1 MADPLNQQPQRN
13 YLDDILDQAYND
25 LQIEQERQDNILN
38 APDPAKRLGEIQR
51 IEKQVVNEVP
61 EIQKAVTQNA
71 YRDTSYFTGRPFSSQ
86 QPQKQP
92 VQQPL
97 VKPGL
102 QPGET
107 NQWKGFLNAIKS
119 GYKQGQ
125 LARNVIKME
134 GGLDAENRLKE
145 IASLQ
150 AEIRGIPRS
159 KAYNEFNKA
168 ETFGKALK
176 TLAVDP
182 VEITSQLVAE
192 SMASFLP
199 TQIAGAM
206 TGAGIGAGVG
216 SIVPGL
222 GTLAGATSG
231 ALYGGITSA
240 GLTSL
245 GLEYSGKM
253 LEVMGELG
261 VNVEDPDDLAR
272 GFSDQKIMSEAREL
286 GLRKGVPIAI
296 FDLVSAGVAGR
307 FMKPGKSLASK
318 AIQGSK
324 EVGTQAVLGSA
335 GEATGQVSAGEEI
348 QPSAIIA
355 EGIAEIGQS
364 APSGATRLATQ
375 KFKQDR
381 IRNAR
386 AKGLDALE
394 TGQLKQLSN
403 QDISNFVKA
412 VTKDEAMELGI
423 SQETG
428 EIEPQS
434 DLGKEVIRRNLEMEK
449 FPETEA
455 EFREATA
462 RANIKEQQIEGKDF
476 VGKMI
481 EKAQEESGVTIERE
495 YLDRTLA
502 DEVEQEELS
511 NDRVAEILNEHGL
524 EETLDPKEI
533 MVTGRTSG
541 HVVRLSTAGTEQRLA
556 DEFVA
561 VNEEM
566 AEVYYNAES
575 SNIGEQEFEAIISED
590 RKNFYEATG
599 ETSKGES
606 NKEWFSSVAVRFAT
620 QGNVH
625 ESIGARLKD
634 VFNRFI
640 AQARKLLKDSF
651 QLRKAIR
658 EGKVSDSLISKLEEA
673 TDFKTV
679 GQKVEQAKLSKSKR
693 DPDGGA
699 SYRVTE
705 VGEVNPT
712 GVFLIGADMVAR
724 DLDGKLDPFG
734 LRYTENYN
742 GFALSKAGATKLVN
756 RGKEGFNT
764 VAVIAYDQ
772 IKGSQEANP
781 SFQNRVKE
789 ELAKSVGKR
798 RVNKL
803 LKDNDNDVKKVAGIV
818 NKEIQE
824 FNQKKPKAKKK
835 PKINL
840 TQIALDNAEPD
851 APQLRRKIV
860 YVGTLKEIRTGKDR
874 FRKHEV
880 YPAEQIFDNLVELK
894 EPIPIDNLI
903 EELPE
908 SDMRKKNWGMM
919 VTQTNFLMTTDES
932 KIAKE
937 LVEMAQTGKDVFTG
951 TPNPDF
957 QFFSRETEDTTP
969 EQAVQRAGGERQF
982 KARQF
987 VSQLD
992 EELGLGTA
1000 TRSTV
1005 GFTEEYGD
1013 EPALV
1018 SRFFGKQDKD
1028 LLTYRGALAG
1038 LMFDQIDVTN
1048 FIGSEDG
1055 PHSLL
1060 KITIDQTDLIDL
1072 KQVMQNNGIPNKTIR
1087 IRGNQQDILLWD
1099 MGDINNKLVNA
1110 IADKYNAKEYT
1121 KQKGEFQF
1129 LTNESDRKEAR
1140 KRFIGIIQDYQSKT
1154 KTGIPK
1160 AVSKFLPDFYK
1171 RKADRERLLKQLKAK
1186 PKPSY
1191 RLSSTD
1197 DVLKSPSFKKWFKGS
1212 QLIDND
1218 GNPMVVYH
1226 GTNKSRREMANIYTE
1241 GNDFSI
1247 FDSNQEISWFGNTEI
1262 ANEYA
1267 FGPFMSREGSIYP
1280 VYLNVKNPKVFTEK
1294 IVAEETVTKV
1304 QAEKIL
1310 GVDLSQTNFSDNVPI
1325 PFYQVIN
1332 DSETVRQL
1340 KEQGY
1345 DSVAIEEQDFFKRKT
1360 FATIG
1365 VFEPTQI
1372 KSVFNKGTFNPQ
1384 DPRISFRLSP
1394 ENLVT
1399 PLAELYQNQKGSKK
1413 EYTKQDFEIDL
1424 VQLGY
1429 PEDAIKTAMD
1439 LFGIIRIKQIA
1450 TDDPTPVEKELK
1462 KIQDMNITRSNL
1474 KNRIIRAYRLGAVE
1488 KEKEIAKLQKIVT
1501 KYARENLPRG
1511 IYSKSEVTGLL
1522 AKVRDA
1528 KRAKQMLEAL
1538 ERINRVVDK
1547 VNKRTALAKWN
1558 KTIKK
1563 KAKIKKVNGIPRGQV
1578 GADVQDIVSEI
1589 NKVYKLSVA
1598 DAESKI
1604 ELLMEMI
1611 DNNGEPTDQQ
1621 SLDLNILMTYGAIK
1635 DKNTE
1640 DIARATEQFDSLVEQ
1655 GRMQVLEDREAYKT
1669 RMKEISDQILDII
1682 TGGAGPQTQAGIQQ
1696 LKPKE
1701 MGAIR
1706 EALSEIDNR
1715 SQSMEYL
1722 FDKLSRLDKTSKP
1735 LQSLINQYFM
1745 PQIRQ
1750 AKLAEFNGMREM
1762 TTLLK
1767 DKASE
1772 IYKLKGR
1779 KLKNRINQNNID
1791 TITLRHNDG
1800 KIGDIK
1806 GPMITSELTYNQA
1819 YKKWMELQ
1827 DPTLHPTFEKMG
1839 WDVMKT
1845 QRQIEE
1851 QLPKEVLDW
1860 AKWQLNEFYPMYYQ
1874 RVNKVFRQRF
1884 YVNLPF
1890 NPVYSPIK
1898 RSIGSKGD
1906 EGDPT
1911 FDKKKT
1917 PFGSV
1922 QNGSLKSR
1930 VSNVEELLW
1939 VDGDTIMLQHI
1950 TEMEHFIAY
1959 TNVMRELRTVFS
1971 NRNISRSIVDFHG
1984 KPISRVLNK
1993 FMDDLARGGIDRS
2006 QSVGF
2011 LDVLRAN
2018 FSRAVIGLN
2027 PVVFLKQLAS
2037 IPAYASDIPIAD
2049 WTKNFFSL
2057 ANPIEARKMLKTLS
2071 KSNMLD
2077 MRYEAGMER
2086 DIALAM
2092 RQIKPGNRLTGTDLL
2107 NNVAYALTK
2116 FGDKTAIYMGGY
2128 PLYKYEYKKAIK
2140 AGKTKAEAEAIA
2152 MKKFESSTLRAQQS
2166 GELEDLSDIQRG
2178 GSFAK
2183 LFTMFMTSPN
2193 QYYRM
2198 WMSGYRN
2205 LMAGRG
2211 TRSENVRKIFI
2222 AQFVLPSLFTW
2233 IANGFEYD
2241 EEDQILS
2248 LVLSPFYGIMFFGQ
2262 AIETIVQ
2269 TLGGKRYG
2277 KAGEISILDPFNDAN
2292 KSLGR
2297 MRQIYLGKKDLDTE
2311 NTWYII
2317 NNFLLAITKALG
2329 LPYAGIKRTFF
2340 GAIKVAKGEAEKPV
2354 REAIGFT
2361 FDEKKSKKQSQ
2372 KKVVIQPKINY

>member
-92 VQQPL
+92 VQEPL

-107 NQWKGFLNAIKS
+107 NQWTGFINAIKS

-381 IRNAR
+381 IRNAK

-524 EETLDPKEI
+524 KETLDPKKI

-606 NKEWFSSVAVRFAT
+606 NKEWFSSMAVRFAT
-620 QGNVH
+620 QGKVH

-658 EGKVSDSLISKLEEA
+658 EGKVSDSLITKLKEA
-673 TDFKTV
+673 TDFKKV

-699 SYRVTE
+699 SYRITE

-1038 LMFDQIDVTN
+1038 LMFNQIDVTN

-1212 QLIDND
+1212 QVKDKD
-1218 GNPMVVYH
+1218 GNPLVVYH
-1226 GTNKSRREMANIYTE
+1226 GTGKSFDEFDKSKLYGDGISGFYFTPDPNLASDYAESWLKEDSDIIKTPAGGGRQLG
-1241 GNDFSI
+1241 GNV
-1247 FDSNQEISWFGNTEI
+1247 
-1262 ANEYA
+1262 
-1267 FGPFMSREGSIYP
+1267 MP
-1280 VYLNVKNPKVFTEK
+1280 VYLQMNKPYYVTYEKDLMGPTPEK
-1294 IVAEETVTKV
+1294 IRKW
-1304 QAEKIL
+1304 K
-1310 GVDLSQTNFSDNVPI
+1310 
-1325 PFYQVIN
+1325 
-1332 DSETVRQL
+1332 SE
-1340 KEQGY
+1340 GY
-1345 DSVAIEEQDFFKRKT
+1345 DGIIDKEHSIYQ
-1360 FATIG
+1360 

-1439 LFGIIRIKQIA
+1439 LYGIIRIKQVR
-1450 TDDPTPVEKELK
+1450 TEDPTPIEKELK

-1558 KTIKK
+1558 KTVKK

-1598 DAESKI
+1598 DAESQI

-1635 DKNTE
+1635 DKTTE
-1640 DIARATEQFDSLVEQ
+1640 DIVRATEQFDSLVEQ

-1682 TGGAGPQTQAGIQQ
+1682 TGGAGPQTQAGVQQ

-1827 DPTLHPTFEKMG
+1827 DSTLHPTFEKMG

-2211 TRSENVRKIFI
+2211 TISENVRKIFI

-2233 IANGFEYD
+2233 IANGFEFD

-2262 AIETIVQ
+2262 GIETIVQ

-2297 MRQIYLGKKDLDTE
+2297 MRQIYLGKKDFDTE
-2311 NTWYII
+2311 NTWYIV

-2329 LPYAGIKRTFF
+2329 LPYAGIKRTLF

>member
-1 MADPLNQQPQRN
+1 MADPFNPQPQRN
-13 YLDDILDQAYND
+13 TLDDILDQAFND
-25 LQIEQERQDNILN
+25 LELERQRQENIIN
-38 APDPAKRLGEIQR
+38 APDPAQRLGEIQKV
-51 IEKQVVNEVP
+51 EKQVENEVP
-61 EIQKAVTQNA
+61 EVQEAVTQNA

-107 NQWKGFLNAIKS
+107 NQWTGFINAIKS

-272 GFSDQKIMSEAREL
+272 GFSDQKIMSEARKL

-403 QDISNFVKA
+403 QDINNFVKA

-434 DLGKEVIRRNLEMEK
+434 DLGKEVIRRNLDMEK

-658 EGKVSDSLISKLEEA
+658 EGKVSDSLITKLEEA
-673 TDFKTV
+673 TDFKKV

-699 SYRVTE
+699 SYRITE

-851 APQLRRKIV
+851 ASQLRRKIV

-1154 KTGIPK
+1154 NSGIPK

-1212 QLIDND
+1212 QVKDKD
-1218 GNPMVVYH
+1218 GNPLVVYH
-1226 GTNKSRREMANIYTE
+1226 GTKTEGGFEEFTSKLSPRNQKGNQFYFSDRAGIASMYAKSR
-1241 GNDFSI
+1241 
-1247 FDSNQEISWFGNTEI
+1247 FG
-1262 ANEYA
+1262 
-1267 FGPFMSREGSIYP
+1267 GRDGSIMP
-1280 VYLNVKNPKVFTEK
+1280 VYLSLQNPLIIDANGEPWSGSYVSMKMESITKDHDGIIIKNVEDVGGIQNQY
-1294 IVAEETVTKV
+1294 VA
-1304 QAEKIL
+1304 
-1310 GVDLSQTNFSDNVPI
+1310 
-1325 PFYQVIN
+1325 
-1332 DSETVRQL
+1332 
-1340 KEQGY
+1340 
-1345 DSVAIEEQDFFKRKT
+1345 
-1360 FATIG
+1360 
-1365 VFEPTQI
+1365 FEPTQI

-1450 TDDPTPVEKELK
+1450 TDDPTPIEKELK

-1598 DAESKI
+1598 DTESKI

-1635 DKNTE
+1635 DKTTE

-1682 TGGAGPQTQAGIQQ
+1682 TGGAGPQTQAGVQQ

-1827 DPTLHPTFEKMG
+1827 DSTLHPTFEKMG

-2211 TRSENVRKIFI
+2211 TISENVRKIFI
-2222 AQFVLPSLFTW
+2222 SQFVLPSLFTW
-2233 IANGFEYD
+2233 ISNGFEFD

-2248 LVLSPFYGIMFFGQ
+2248 VVLSPFYGIMFFGQ
-2262 AIETIVQ
+2262 GIETIVQ

-2340 GAIKVAKGEAEKPV
+2340 GAIKVAKGEAEKPF